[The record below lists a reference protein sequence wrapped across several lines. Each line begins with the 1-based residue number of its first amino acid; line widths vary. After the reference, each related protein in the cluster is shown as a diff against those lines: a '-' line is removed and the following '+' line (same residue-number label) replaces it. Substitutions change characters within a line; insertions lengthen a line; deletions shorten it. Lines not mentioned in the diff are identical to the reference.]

1 MACPTRLT
9 HSFEMQFLHRDRGNR
24 QRDAGAFRN
33 WVCGIHKWAH
43 LQRTGVKIP
52 STIPRKTAASPS
64 PRD

>member
-1 MACPTRLT
+1 
-9 HSFEMQFLHRDRGNR
+9 MQFLHRDRGNR

-52 STIPRKTAASPS
+52 TTIPRKTAASPS